1 MAAKKARLSGVGMVY
16 ALGILGLAGMAG
28 AQTEVNVYGEGG
40 ASAPPRDSVMTR
52 DTVLIEGETAA
63 GDAVIEES
71 TVLEPDVA
79 VQEAAV
85 DTVGDIE
92 PSDVKRLERRKEAKR
107 FAMAGFGPAAFGN
120 SLMDDD
126 DDRLSYDIY
135 LGRAWEVNPRAAIKS
150 LVGVTSDLD
159 DNHLADLS
167 LGANFYAL
175 PTDFSP
181 YIGGDLGLGVGRA
194 DRENVFGFT
203 AGASLGALLFRTANA
218 QMNLEGGAEVMLS
231 ELDDEFPTVYS
242 ATIGVLF

>member
-1 MAAKKARLSGVGMVY
+1 MAANKAWGLNVGMVY
-16 ALGILGLAGMAG
+16 ALSILGLASMAG
-28 AQTEVNVYGEGG
+28 AQTNVNIYGEGG
-40 ASAPPRDSVMTR
+40 TSAPPRDTVMTK
-52 DTVLIEGETAA
+52 DTVLVEEETAA
-63 GDAVIEES
+63 GTTVIEEN
-71 TVLEPDVA
+71 TVAEPDVA
-79 VQEAAV
+79 VQDANV

-107 FAMAGFGPAAFGN
+107 FGMAGFGPATFGN
-120 SLMDDD
+120 SLMDDE
-126 DDRLSYDIY
+126 DDRISYDIY

-150 LVGVTSDLD
+150 QLGVTSDFD
-159 DNHLADLS
+159 DNHIADLS

-181 YIGGDLGLGVGRA
+181 YVGGDLGLGVGRA
-194 DRENVFGFT
+194 DSENVFGFT